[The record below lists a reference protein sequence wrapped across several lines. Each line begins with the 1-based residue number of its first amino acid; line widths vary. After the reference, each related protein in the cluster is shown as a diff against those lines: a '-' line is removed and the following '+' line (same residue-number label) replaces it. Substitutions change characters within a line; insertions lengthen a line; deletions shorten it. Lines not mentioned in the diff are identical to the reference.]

1 MKRIFLLLTMMT
13 VYAVTLGQV
22 SPRNPQ
28 IDEVDALCRRVDSL
42 TQRISDKY
50 ATYTNDTVY
59 YDLLYKKGE
68 LFGIGKSVQ
77 EKTFKEIATELKT
90 MRARIKEKN
99 DSIKVINQ
107 EIAWVDT
114 LPAYYASHNLDELFE
129 VTDFQI
135 LDVHREVLSVLGKE
149 VPASI
154 DQLQYM
160 HKSADLLKREYDA
173 NATEECLGLLKKVPD
188 CAKKKELQW
197 LLEKHSAVTS
207 ETKSWIGNDEH
218 TLYEL
223 MDFRKYLKDYYEVE
237 LEKHYPFLAEK
248 ARKTVGFTKE

>member
-1 MKRIFLLLTMMT
+1 MT
-13 VYAVTLGQV
+13 VYAVTFGQV

-42 TQRISDKY
+42 TQRIMDKY

-59 YDLLYKKGE
+59 YDLLYKKVE
-68 LFGIGKSVQ
+68 ILGIGKSVQ

-90 MRARIKEKN
+90 LRTRIKEKN
-99 DSIKVINQ
+99 DSVQFINK

-135 LDVHREVLSVLGKE
+135 LDVHRGVLSVLGKA

-154 DQLQYM
+154 VQLQFM
-160 HKSADLLKREYDA
+160 HESADLLKREYDA
-173 NATEECLGLLKKVPD
+173 KATKECLELLKKVPD
-188 CAKKKELQW
+188 CTKKKELQW
-197 LLEKHSAVTS
+197 LLETHSSVTS
-207 ETKSWIGNDEH
+207 ETNAWIGDGKSS
-218 TLYEL
+218 LYDL
-223 MDFRKYLKDYYEVE
+223 MDFRKYLKDYYGVD
-237 LEKHYPFLAEK
+237 LEKHYPFLAVK
-248 ARKTVGFTKE
+248 TRKTVGFTKE